1 MPEYDND
8 RLEQFFRKASGKPDV
23 TFNEDDWKKLEA
35 RLDAEQGALVETRKA
50 GSKVITAAAIAIIL
64 GFSGAIW
71 VNAPADKST
80 DKSGVS
86 DGQISPRQSLSA
98 LDQEGVPSLLSD
110 ESSAGNSNDQRSQ
123 DVTSTVVESNDHE
136 TPSVA
141 GNRALQKDK
150 IAGSETP
157 IDRTD
162 AFDGFST
169 TRIAAKDEN
178 PSVKIESSADMR
190 SLSDVSKHRPIN
202 VQQQSVA
209 GVKKYDDEKI
219 LNDLIRTSQIS
230 PAIAE
235 KIKQKAVV
243 ELPGAEEET
252 RGAEAVVREEHASEQ
267 KKHESL
273 PRLSLLLSFAPDF
286 SSTAYNQYTTP
297 GRAFGAMI
305 HYHALNRWSLSVGVI
320 KNNKEYTGAGEDYQP
335 PKGYWKY
342 YTNGVIP
349 SSIDGSCSV
358 LEFPVMIQYT
368 IARTGN
374 SRWVAGAGTSSYVML
389 SESYRYNFEQPNPG
403 AKEGWDS
410 RSSSRF
416 LFNMAN
422 ITVGYE
428 RRVLPGLMIGI
439 EPYVKVPL
447 EEIGWS
453 NLKLFST
460 GASITLR
467 YTILGR
473 QMISTPARSRGPD

>member
-1 MPEYDND
+1 
-8 RLEQFFRKASGKPDV
+8 
-23 TFNEDDWKKLEA
+23 
-35 RLDAEQGALVETRKA
+35 
-50 GSKVITAAAIAIIL
+50 
-64 GFSGAIW
+64 
-71 VNAPADKST
+71 
-80 DKSGVS
+80 
-86 DGQISPRQSLSA
+86 
-98 LDQEGVPSLLSD
+98 
-110 ESSAGNSNDQRSQ
+110 
-123 DVTSTVVESNDHE
+123 
-136 TPSVA
+136 
-141 GNRALQKDK
+141 
-150 IAGSETP
+150 
-157 IDRTD
+157 
-162 AFDGFST
+162 
-169 TRIAAKDEN
+169 
-178 PSVKIESSADMR
+178 
-190 SLSDVSKHRPIN
+190 
-202 VQQQSVA
+202 
-209 GVKKYDDEKI
+209 
-219 LNDLIRTSQIS
+219 
-230 PAIAE
+230 
-235 KIKQKAVV
+235 
-243 ELPGAEEET
+243 
-252 RGAEAVVREEHASEQ
+252 
-267 KKHESL
+267 
-273 PRLSLLLSFAPDF
+273 
-286 SSTAYNQYTTP
+286 
-297 GRAFGAMI
+297 MI

-374 SRWVAGAGTSSYVML
+374 SRWVAGAGTSSYLML
-389 SESYRYNFEQPNPG
+389 SESYRYSFEQPNPG

-422 ITVGYE
+422 FTVGYE

-467 YTILGR
+467 YTIVGR